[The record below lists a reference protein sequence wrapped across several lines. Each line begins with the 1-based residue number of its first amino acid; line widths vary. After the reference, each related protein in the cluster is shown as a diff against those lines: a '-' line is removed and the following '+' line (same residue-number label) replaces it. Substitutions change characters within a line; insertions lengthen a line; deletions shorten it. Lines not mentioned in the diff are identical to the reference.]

1 MDLTGNFRNLMDPG
15 REAGDKVKETM
26 GILSR
31 YQFRIQGKNRMNSKK
46 ETH

>member
-1 MDLTGNFRNLMDPG
+1 MDLTGNFRNLMDPE

-31 YQFRIQGKNRMNSKK
+31 YQFRIPREKPY
-46 ETH
+46 EF